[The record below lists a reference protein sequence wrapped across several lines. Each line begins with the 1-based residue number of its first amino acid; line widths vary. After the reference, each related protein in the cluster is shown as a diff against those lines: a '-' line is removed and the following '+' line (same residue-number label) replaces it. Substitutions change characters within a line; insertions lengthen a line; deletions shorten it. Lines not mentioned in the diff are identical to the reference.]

1 MFSWFWRKLF
11 VHLSLKL
18 GVFIGRLTL
27 YCYMFLMTYAE
38 LPENVKCMMDCEA
51 VDILQG
57 IKDQMVILSRDPEFR
72 LPV

>member
-11 VHLSLKL
+11 VDLSLKL
-18 GVFIGRLTL
+18 GVSIGRLTL
-27 YCYMFLMTYAE
+27 YCNMFLMTYAE